1 MDELAIY
8 LEAAGGVQK
17 SRVFGLGS
25 SCSSYYSGD
34 GASTSSSQYNP
45 RNAELEQRVEQLQDE
60 LQTMRNES
68 TQREADMRRNN
79 DEVQRTVAE
88 NRRIRRQLRAQL
100 HYQEQM
106 MAFLQSQPGFTM
118 QEPPPD
124 EDDEDNDEDDGQ

>member
-68 TQREADMRRNN
+68 TRNN

-88 NRRIRRQLRAQL
+88 NRAIRRQLRAQR

-106 MAFLQSQPGFTM
+106 IAFLQSQPGFTM
-118 QEPPPD
+118 Q
-124 EDDEDNDEDDGQ
+124 